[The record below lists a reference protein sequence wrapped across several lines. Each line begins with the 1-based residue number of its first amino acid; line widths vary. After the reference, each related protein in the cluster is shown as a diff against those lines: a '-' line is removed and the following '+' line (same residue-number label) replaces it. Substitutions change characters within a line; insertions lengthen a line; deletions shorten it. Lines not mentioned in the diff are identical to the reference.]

1 MKMKKKITILFI
13 LVLLLSNL
21 CFGEILGLNF
31 VIDDPSIQLESVEYY
46 LICIEKCFDLNLI
59 DFAQLYINEAIEKYP
74 DNIDILLIA
83 GDIFYYQGLAQE
95 EYNYYVEL
103 LEKYPTE
110 YKVYVK
116 KSYVDN
122 DLKKYDEYLD
132 DLLAANKY
140 HPNDAIIL
148 GNIGLAFLDKYDYEN
163 AEKYLMESYK
173 IDNQVTSTINN
184 LASLN
189 YYKKNYNEALN
200 WIDKSLEIN
209 SNNPYTYRILGYI
222 YKALGQIDK
231 ANEAFSKVK

>member
-1 MKMKKKITILFI
+1 MKKKITILFI

-163 AEKYLMESYK
+163 AEKYL
-173 IDNQVTSTINN
+173 T
-184 LASLN
+184 
-189 YYKKNYNEALN
+189 KK
-200 WIDKSLEIN
+200 
-209 SNNPYTYRILGYI
+209 
-222 YKALGQIDK
+222 
-231 ANEAFSKVK
+231 